1 MADKKLTALTEDTSP
16 TTDDI
21 VYVVNNPGGTPA
33 EKKVTLANLLNGMLG
48 IRSEPASGGYRIVN
62 LYLDASKDIV
72 AVYDTD
78 AVP

>member
-33 EKKVTLANLLNGMLG
+33 AKKVTLANLLTGMLG
-48 IRSEPASGGYRIVN
+48 IRSEPPSGGYKITN
-62 LYLDASKDIV
+62 IYMNASAEVVIEYKGN
-72 AVYDTD
+72 AE
-78 AVP
+78 P